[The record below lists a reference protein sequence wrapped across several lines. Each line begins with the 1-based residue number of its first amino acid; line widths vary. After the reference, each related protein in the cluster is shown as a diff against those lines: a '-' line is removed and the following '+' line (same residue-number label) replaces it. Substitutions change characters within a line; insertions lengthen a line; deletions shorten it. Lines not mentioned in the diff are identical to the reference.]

1 MTWAGA
7 YQESFKTAEESIG
20 RLGELSISAGRIR
33 RVIEQIGGERVE
45 ERDTAVERYKR
56 MDIPK
61 QDAGSSAVEPPE
73 IGVISADGGRYQR
86 RDYFGEKNRPPGRK
100 HWREDKVGCLLSMTG
115 PSYESDPVPK
125 LPEWLKV
132 SSAIAEMAKIAE
144 KTGNLEDSIN
154 LETED
159 RDLREEEEFPS
170 PNLVSR
176 EVLASGEDWESF
188 GWQLAARAWQHGFP
202 GAKRLAFVADGAAIN
217 WAIHRQHF
225 SNAVPVLDLMH
236 ALAYGYSAAKAV
248 GGDVYPQWAQWIWAG
263 EVDRVIA
270 ALRAHQERLGRPPD
284 DAGEADP
291 RKRVDRALVYYTNQR
306 TRMDYP
312 KYRRLGL
319 PLTSSNIES
328 TVKQV
333 NRRVKG
339 TEKFWLGPTSEAI
352 LQLRA
357 DYLSSSEP
365 LDRFWIR
372 YHARQT
378 GSNAYK
384 QAS

>member
-132 SSAIAEMAKIAE
+132 SSAI
-144 KTGNLEDSIN
+144 
-154 LETED
+154 
-159 RDLREEEEFPS
+159 
-170 PNLVSR
+170 
-176 EVLASGEDWESF
+176 
-188 GWQLAARAWQHGFP
+188 Q
-202 GAKRLAFVADGAAIN
+202 
-217 WAIHRQHF
+217 
-225 SNAVPVLDLMH
+225 
-236 ALAYGYSAAKAV
+236 
-248 GGDVYPQWAQWIWAG
+248 
-263 EVDRVIA
+263 
-270 ALRAHQERLGRPPD
+270 
-284 DAGEADP
+284 
-291 RKRVDRALVYYTNQR
+291 
-306 TRMDYP
+306 
-312 KYRRLGL
+312 
-319 PLTSSNIES
+319 
-328 TVKQV
+328 
-333 NRRVKG
+333 
-339 TEKFWLGPTSEAI
+339 
-352 LQLRA
+352 
-357 DYLSSSEP
+357 
-365 LDRFWIR
+365 
-372 YHARQT
+372 
-378 GSNAYK
+378 
-384 QAS
+384 